1 MPAIVKR
8 LTNDGLRNVNYRA
21 DSLNSAEDFEARDGV
36 YTVSNTYNVTQT
48 LLLDAH
54 LDRLEDSAR
63 RQGFVL
69 LCDRARLRAALRE
82 LVVSSGFGDVRFRIS
97 SKADAPASFLL
108 TIEPYQPPTEQI
120 RTQGARCVTTDAA
133 SRSDPAAKTSG
144 WMHRRK
150 ALQADMPAGIYEAFL
165 RDEKGQILEGMT
177 SNFYAVLGG
186 QLHTAGDGVLAGI
199 SRRIVL
205 DVCRDVLQMR
215 MQAPS
220 HDDIANFREA
230 FLSSSS
236 RGIIP
241 VVEIDGLTIGD
252 GAVGANTR
260 ILQRLYQSWV
270 EAHLEEL

>member
-8 LTNDGLRNVNYRA
+8 LTNDGLQNVNYRA
-21 DSLNSAEDFEARDGV
+21 DSLNSAEEFEAGDGV

-69 LCDRARLRAALRE
+69 RCDRTRLRSALRE
-82 LVVSSGFGDVRFRIS
+82 MVAGSGFGDVRFRIS
-97 SKADAPASFLL
+97 CNADAPASFLL
-108 TIEPYQPPTEQI
+108 TIEPYQPPSEEI
-120 RTQGARCVTTDAA
+120 RSYGARCVSTDAA
-133 SRSDPAAKTSG
+133 SRSDPAAKTSN
-144 WMHRRK
+144 WMRRRK
-150 ALQADMPAGIYEAFL
+150 ALRADMPAGTYETFL
-165 RDEKGQILEGMT
+165 RDEKGQILEGMA

-186 QLHTAGDGVLAGI
+186 ELHTAGDGALAGI

-205 DVCRDVLQMR
+205 DICSDVLQIR
-215 MQAPS
+215 LQAPA
-220 HDDIANFREA
+220 HDDIANFSEA

-241 VVEIDGLTIGD
+241 VVEIDGVRIGA
-252 GAVGANTR
+252 GSVGTNTR
-260 ILQRLYQSWV
+260 ILQRKYQAWV